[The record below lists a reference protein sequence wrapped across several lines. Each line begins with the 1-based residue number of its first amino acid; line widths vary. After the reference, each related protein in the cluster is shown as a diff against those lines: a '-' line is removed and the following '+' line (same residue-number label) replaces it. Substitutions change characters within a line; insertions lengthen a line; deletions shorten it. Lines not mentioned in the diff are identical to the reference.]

1 MQNSGGKWSMKTF
14 MVATRWSLWALL
26 LVLGISPIEAGAG
39 VVSHESSKTLTTITL
54 IDSRTGQKTIITGY
68 FKSAAEFVETS
79 RQPSTQREEGKIAIG
94 SPQLPREPM
103 TQ

>member
-1 MQNSGGKWSMKTF
+1 MKTF

-39 VVSHESSKTLTTITL
+39 VVSPESRSPESIKTPTTLTL
-54 IDSRTGQKTIITGY
+54 IDSKTGQKTKITGY
-68 FKSAAEFVETS
+68 FKSSTEFVETF
-79 RQPSTQREEGKIAIG
+79 REPSTQRQEDEIATG
-94 SPQLPREPM
+94 SPQLNSREPM

>member
-1 MQNSGGKWSMKTF
+1 MKTF

-39 VVSHESSKTLTTITL
+39 VLSPESSETLTTFTL
-54 IDSRTGQKTIITGY
+54 IDHETGQKTKITGY
-68 FKSAAEFVETS
+68 FKSPTEFVETF
-79 RQPSTQREEGKIAIG
+79 REPSTQETKGKIATG
-94 SPQLPREPM
+94 STQLNSREPM